1 MKQLSTV
8 PAYRISLFHI
18 CSNIFGDTV
27 GTYQRHKKGPKF
39 ENVSANVRE
48 KIETKNMR

>member
-18 CSNIFGDTV
+18 CLNICGDTV
-27 GTYQRHKKGPKF
+27 GTYQRHRKGPKV

-48 KIETKNMR
+48 KFEANYMR